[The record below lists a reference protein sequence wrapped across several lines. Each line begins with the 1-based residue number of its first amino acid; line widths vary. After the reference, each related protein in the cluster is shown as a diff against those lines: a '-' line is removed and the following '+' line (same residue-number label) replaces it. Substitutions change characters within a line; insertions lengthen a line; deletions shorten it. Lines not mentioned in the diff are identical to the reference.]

1 MSDIDL
7 VELLTVE
14 SKNDYLKKDNSPLI
28 KQTLSEPK
36 TINSKNNIEVPVILQ
51 TNQQVTSTENN
62 IREQNKY
69 SESKMESQNI
79 SINWTPNGLS
89 LFVPIQTGALETKQT
104 YSQPVL
110 TELQPNN
117 TQANFSSK
125 LQELETKLEQITSAL
140 NNLTEKIAQNSL
152 QTETNKD
159 ELNSQVQEQTELND
173 LNVTGASNGTE
184 SEVEVI
190 EEEKKLED
198 SINSAVKEQEEET
211 TNQLSEQEDKLK
223 LLKVSNYDLYA
234 ECYEN
239 AKEIFDYLDDKQ
251 LKVAA
256 LSLYQATYKRRNH
269 NSLEGAYSVE

>member
-1 MSDIDL
+1 
-7 VELLTVE
+7 
-14 SKNDYLKKDNSPLI
+14 
-28 KQTLSEPK
+28 
-36 TINSKNNIEVPVILQ
+36 
-51 TNQQVTSTENN
+51 
-62 IREQNKY
+62 
-69 SESKMESQNI
+69 
-79 SINWTPNGLS
+79 